1 MERKRA
7 VLTTRKFA
15 LPRPPRDG
23 IERAVGLF
31 NPPPPFFPFLHKS
44 VHVSPNGP
52 TIEIAKSLNIPPD
65 PPTPSPRTALVRKR
79 HFERFSDSES
89 EDERGGKRRVDRPVA
104 GEGGGKGE
112 GGVGDGDEGGARAL
126 DSWFEGL
133 GGKEEEEEEHLYSD
147 DSGR

>member
-23 IERAVGLF
+23 IERAV
-31 NPPPPFFPFLHKS
+31 
-44 VHVSPNGP
+44 
-52 TIEIAKSLNIPPD
+52 EIAKSLNIPPD